1 VILKGDHGYA
11 LVKVDKVLAGTERG
25 DDAYT
30 EATVSWEV
38 RTIDDEKAVGQQR

>member
-1 VILKGDHGYA
+1 VIFKGDHGYA
-11 LVKVDKVLAGTERG
+11 LVKVEKVLAGTERG
-25 DDAYT
+25 DAYT